1 VEASPDIWIQLAVP
15 ILLVVIMTSMGLELT
30 PADFRRVVEMPK
42 PVIVGLLGQLVLLP
56 LLGLAF
62 AEILGLSPELAVG
75 VAIITACP
83 GGAPSNI
90 FSYLARANIALSVT
104 LTALSSVATLATIPF
119 WVNVGLSRFMG
130 DQQAFSLPIG
140 QTMAQLFAVAL
151 LPVAL
156 GMLARARRPDWAAWL
171 RPRLRP
177 AIAVLFATAAVLI
190 VTTQWETLKRDI
202 AVAMPA
208 SIALCLIALALAFAL
223 ARTAGLVQRDAFTV
237 SIEVGL
243 QNGALGSMIA
253 INLLKRPD
261 LVVFPGAYAL
271 LAFVPVALWT
281 IVWRRR
287 REPAESDG

>member
-1 VEASPDIWIQLAVP
+1 VDASADIWIQLAVP
-15 ILLVVIMTSMGLELT
+15 VLLVVIMTSMGLELT
-30 PADFRRVVEMPK
+30 LADFKRVAEMPR
-42 PVIVGLLGQLVLLP
+42 PVIVGLLGQLLLLP
-56 LLGLAF
+56 LLGLGF
-62 AEILGLSPELAVG
+62 AEVAGLSPELAVG
-75 VAIITACP
+75 VVIITACP

-90 FSYLARANIALSVT
+90 FSYLARANIALSIT
-104 LTALSSVATLATIPF
+104 LTALSSMATLFTIPL

-130 DQQAFSLPIG
+130 DQLAFSLPIG

-177 AIAVLFATAAVLI
+177 AMVVLFVAATSLI
-190 VTTQWETLKRDI
+190 ITTQWETLKRDI

-208 SIALCLIALALAFAL
+208 SMALCLIALALAYVL
-223 ARTAGLVQRDAFTV
+223 ARTAGIVQRDAFTI

-243 QNGALGSMIA
+243 QNGALATMIA

-271 LAFVPVALWT
+271 LAFAPVALWT
-281 IVWRRR
+281 IAFRARHA
-287 REPAESDG
+287 PAESAG